1 MLLQTLR
8 QLYRRLRL
16 TSYRR
21 IFGSIRERSG
31 SLSATEAFSADV
43 IQLMGAPTL
52 SQFAQYLGISQ
63 PNATYKVNQL
73 TAKGYLEKHVQAR
86 DRREVVLTTS
96 EKFTGYFDE
105 DKEDALQ
112 QKIRTAAA
120 QFTPAE
126 LDSAERVL
134 LALEALIDLYA
145 FGRYQPGWSVIAA
158 AAGLV
163 AAVFLLIVR
172 LRPRLREELGRRLHT

>member
-8 QLYRRLRL
+8 QLYRRLLL

-63 PNATYKVNQL
+63 PNATYKINNLV
-73 TAKGYLEKHVQAR
+73 AKGYVEKVPSPG
-86 DRREVVLTTS
+86 DRREIR
-96 EKFTGYFDE
+96 
-105 DKEDALQ
+105 LQ
-112 QKIRTAAA
+112 
-120 QFTPAE
+120 PAE
-126 LDSAERVL
+126 KLRKYMERRGRIG
-134 LALEALIDLYA
+134 AGGADAAKNLY
-145 FGRYQPGWSVIAA
+145 RS
-158 AAGLV
+158 AAGAGGACSDH
-163 AAVFLLIVR
+163 AA
-172 LRPRLREELGRRLHT
+172 GRGGRGGKP

>member
-73 TAKGYLEKHVQAR
+73 AAKGYLHKTVQAH
-86 DRREVVLTTS
+86 DRREIVLTTS
-96 EKFTGYFDE
+96 EKFSGYFDE
-105 DKEDALQ
+105 NEEEMQKKVAALS
-112 QKIRTAAA
+112 A
-120 QFTPAE
+120 QFTPEE
-126 LDSAERVL
+126 LCSAERVL
-134 LALEALIDLYA
+134 LAL
-145 FGRYQPGWSVIAA
+145 GT
-158 AAGLV
+158 
-163 AAVFLLIVR
+163 LL
-172 LRPRLREELGRRLHT
+172 

>member
-16 TSYRR
+16 TSYQR

-63 PNATYKVNQL
+63 PNATYKINNLV
-73 TAKGYLEKHVQAR
+73 AKGYVEKVPSPG
-86 DRREVVLTTS
+86 DRREIRLQPAEKLRKYMERGEGGLEQAVQTLQKTYTDQQLELAARVLTTLL
-96 EKFTGYFDE
+96 DE
-105 DKEDALQ
+105 
-112 QKIRTAAA
+112 
-120 QFTPAE
+120 
-126 LDSAERVL
+126 V
-134 LALEALIDLYA
+134 
-145 FGRYQPGWSVIAA
+145 
-158 AAGLV
+158 
-163 AAVFLLIVR
+163 
-172 LRPRLREELGRRLHT
+172 EEEENHDRSI

>member
-52 SQFAQYLGISQ
+52 SQFAQHLGISQ
-63 PNATYKVNQL
+63 PNATYKINNLV
-73 TAKGYLEKHVQAR
+73 AKGYVEKVPSPG
-86 DRREVVLTTS
+86 DRREIRLQPAEKLRKYMERGEGGLEQAVQTLQKTYTDQQLELAARVLTTLL
-96 EKFTGYFDE
+96 DE
-105 DKEDALQ
+105 VEEEENHD
-112 QKIRTAAA
+112 R
-120 QFTPAE
+120 
-126 LDSAERVL
+126 
-134 LALEALIDLYA
+134 
-145 FGRYQPGWSVIAA
+145 SV
-158 AAGLV
+158 
-163 AAVFLLIVR
+163 
-172 LRPRLREELGRRLHT
+172 

>member
-73 TAKGYLEKHVQAR
+73 AAKGYLHKTVQAH
-86 DRREVVLTTS
+86 DRREIVLTTS
-96 EKFTGYFDE
+96 EKFSGYFDE
-105 DKEDALQ
+105 NEEEMQKKVAALSV
-112 QKIRTAAA
+112 
-120 QFTPAE
+120 QFTPEE
-126 LDSAERVL
+126 LCSAERVL
-134 LALEALIDLYA
+134 LAL
-145 FGRYQPGWSVIAA
+145 GT
-158 AAGLV
+158 
-163 AAVFLLIVR
+163 LL
-172 LRPRLREELGRRLHT
+172 

>member
-63 PNATYKVNQL
+63 PNATYKVNNL
-73 TAKGYLEKHVQAR
+73 VAKGYVRKVVPDT
-86 DRREVVLTTS
+86 DRREVRLETA
-96 EKFTGYFDE
+96 EKFTRYFTE
-105 DKEDALQ
+105 DRGALGEAVGALQ
-112 QKIRTAAA
+112 KQYSQEEIELTARVI
-120 QFTPAE
+120 
-126 LDSAERVL
+126 DS
-134 LALEALIDLYA
+134 
-145 FGRYQPGWSVIAA
+145 
-158 AAGLV
+158 LV
-163 AAVFLLIVR
+163 AAI
-172 LRPRLREELGRRLHT
+172 EEEEG

>member
-63 PNATYKVNQL
+63 PNATYKINNLV
-73 TAKGYLEKHVQAR
+73 AKGYVEKVPSPG
-86 DRREVVLTTS
+86 DRREIRLQPAEKLRKYMERGEGGLEQAVQKTYTDQQLELAARVLTTLL
-96 EKFTGYFDE
+96 DE
-105 DKEDALQ
+105 VEEEENHD
-112 QKIRTAAA
+112 R
-120 QFTPAE
+120 
-126 LDSAERVL
+126 
-134 LALEALIDLYA
+134 
-145 FGRYQPGWSVIAA
+145 SV
-158 AAGLV
+158 
-163 AAVFLLIVR
+163 
-172 LRPRLREELGRRLHT
+172 

>member
-63 PNATYKVNQL
+63 PNATYKINNLV
-73 TAKGYLEKHVQAR
+73 AKGYVEKVPSPG
-86 DRREVVLTTS
+86 DRREIRLQPAEKLRKYMERGEGGLEQAVQTYTDQQLELAARVLTTLL
-96 EKFTGYFDE
+96 DE
-105 DKEDALQ
+105 VEEEENHD
-112 QKIRTAAA
+112 R
-120 QFTPAE
+120 
-126 LDSAERVL
+126 
-134 LALEALIDLYA
+134 
-145 FGRYQPGWSVIAA
+145 SV
-158 AAGLV
+158 
-163 AAVFLLIVR
+163 
-172 LRPRLREELGRRLHT
+172 

>member
-31 SLSATEAFSADV
+31 LSATEAFSADV

-63 PNATYKVNQL
+63 PNATYKINNLV
-73 TAKGYLEKHVQAR
+73 AKGYVEKVPSPG
-86 DRREVVLTTS
+86 DRREIRLQPAEKLRKYMERGEGGLEQAVQTLQKTYTDQQLELAARVLTTLL
-96 EKFTGYFDE
+96 DE
-105 DKEDALQ
+105 VEEEENHD
-112 QKIRTAAA
+112 R
-120 QFTPAE
+120 
-126 LDSAERVL
+126 
-134 LALEALIDLYA
+134 
-145 FGRYQPGWSVIAA
+145 SV
-158 AAGLV
+158 
-163 AAVFLLIVR
+163 
-172 LRPRLREELGRRLHT
+172 